1 MVASAVALKHD
12 PAQGSARGTHRA
24 QATDWKRVAY
34 LLQLSRA
41 LDDIEE
47 SKLLPE
53 RKVLYQFS
61 ARGHDFAQI
70 LLGLNLT
77 DPHDGVTVYYRSRPM
92 MLALGVDLE
101 DAAAG
106 PLARS
111 GSFSDGRDIGVVFN
125 MPGRG
130 GPTVLPS
137 CGGVGAQYT
146 PAAGWAQAIRYR
158 REALGQTDYSRSIA
172 VVLGGDASVATNGF
186 WSALTMATTQRLPML
201 FYIEDNGYG
210 ISVSSQHQTPGGN
223 IAANLR
229 SFAGLTLLEGDG
241 ADPRDAA
248 DLTSRAVELVREE
261 RGPVLLRLTV
271 PRLSGHSGQ
280 DTQAYKSAEVVARER
295 ARDPLGRLHRFLV
308 PGMLAE
314 SEWTDLADRAR
325 RDVGVAVE
333 RALARPQPD
342 ASRVTSHVFSEVG
355 ADGAPDIQVQGGL
368 APEGHQFPPS
378 TTVARPEAA
387 RINMLTA
394 IRRTLD
400 VELASNDKMVVF
412 GEDVGP
418 KGGVHGAT
426 LGLQEKF
433 GHARVF
439 DTSLSEEGIIGR
451 AVGMAVAGLLP
462 VAEIQFR
469 KYADPAAEQLNDCG
483 TMRWRTR
490 NRFAAPMVVRMPG
503 GFFKCGDP
511 WHSQTNEVAWVH
523 GIGWRV
529 AVPSNAEDAVGLL
542 RSSLR
547 GNDPTI
553 FFEHRAMLDGAWS
566 RRPYPGD
573 SFVVPFGVARLIR
586 PGTELTVVTWGAMV
600 ERCEL
605 AAAASH
611 VQAEVLDLR
620 TLSPWDKTAV
630 LASVNKTRRCLII
643 HEDNL
648 TAGFGAEIAAVVAQE
663 AFFSLDAPV
672 ERLTMPDIPSPH
684 APVLLEAAVPS
695 VERIT
700 RAIQNLAS
708 L

>member
-1 MVASAVALKHD
+1 MAAPALAIS
-12 PAQGSARGTHRA
+12 PNRNQGRA
-24 QATDWKRVAY
+24 PDWKRVAY
-34 LLQLSRA
+34 LLHLSRA

-125 MPGRG
+125 MPGKG
-130 GPTVLPS
+130 GATVLPS

-146 PAAGWAQAIRYR
+146 PAAGWAQAIRFR
-158 REALGQTDYSRSIA
+158 HEALGDAAYERSIA

-186 WSALTMATTQRLPML
+186 WSALTIATTQRLPIL
-201 FYIEDNGYG
+201 FYVEDNGYG

-229 SFAGLTLLEGDG
+229 SFTGLTILEGDG

-248 DLTSRAVELVREE
+248 ALTSQAVDLVREK

-280 DTQAYKSAEVVARER
+280 DTQAYKSPDVVAKER
-295 ARDPLGRLHRFLV
+295 ARDPLGRLQRFLV
-308 PGMLAE
+308 PGVFAE
-314 SEWTDLADRAR
+314 SEWTQLADDAR
-325 RDVGVAVE
+325 RDVAAAID
-333 RALARPQPD
+333 RAMARPLPNP
-342 ASRVTSHVFSEVG
+342 ANVTSHVFSEAV
-355 ADGAPDIQVQGGL
+355 QTQGGL
-368 APEGHQFPPS
+368 APEAHVFPAS
-378 TTVARPEAA
+378 TRVAHPEAT

-400 VELASNDKMVVF
+400 VELGSNEKMVVF

-426 LGLQEKF
+426 LGLQDKY
-433 GHARVF
+433 GQARVF

-483 TMRWRTR
+483 TMRWRTN

-523 GIGWRV
+523 GVGWHV

-542 RSSLR
+542 RTALR

-553 FFEHRAMLDGAWS
+553 FFEHRAMLDSAGA

-573 SFVVPFGVARLIR
+573 DFVIPFGVARIVR
-586 PGTELTVVTWGAMV
+586 TGSELTIVTWGAMV
-600 ERCEL
+600 ERCEQ
-605 AAAASH
+605 AAAASG
-611 VQAEVLDLR
+611 VDVEVLDLR
-620 TLSPWDKTAV
+620 TLSPWDKAAV
-630 LASVNKTRRCLII
+630 LASVNKTRRCII
-643 HEDNL
+643 VHEDNA
-648 TAGFGAEIAAVVAQE
+648 TAGFGAEIAAVLAKE
-663 AFFSLDAPV
+663 AFFNLDAPI

-684 APVLLEAAVPS
+684 SPVLLNAAVPS

-700 RAIQNLAS
+700 NTIQQVAS
-708 L
+708 I

>member
-1 MVASAVALKHD
+1 MAAPALALT
-12 PAQGSARGTHRA
+12 PNRNQGKAP
-24 QATDWKRVAY
+24 DWKRVTY
-34 LLQLSRA
+34 LLHLSRA

-77 DPHDGVTVYYRSRPM
+77 DPHDGVAVYYRSRPM

-101 DAAAG
+101 DAAAA

-125 MPGRG
+125 MPGKG
-130 GPTVLPS
+130 GATVLPS

-146 PAAGWAQAIRYR
+146 PAAGWAQAIRFR
-158 REALGQTDYSRSIA
+158 RESLGDTAYNRSIA

-186 WSALTMATTQRLPML
+186 WSALTIATTQRLPIL
-201 FYIEDNGYG
+201 FYVEDNGYG
-210 ISVSSQHQTPGGN
+210 ISVSSHHQTPGGN

-229 SFAGLTLLEGDG
+229 SFTGLTILEGDG
-241 ADPRDAA
+241 ADPREAA
-248 DLTSRAVELVREE
+248 ELTREAVDLVRQE

-280 DTQAYKSAEVVARER
+280 DTQAYKSPDVVAKER

-308 PGMLAE
+308 PGVLAE
-314 SEWTDLADRAR
+314 SEWTQLADEAR
-325 RDVGVAVE
+325 RDVAAAIE
-333 RALARPQPD
+333 RAMARPLPNP
-342 ASRVTSHVFSEVG
+342 ARVTSHVFSEAV
-355 ADGAPDIQVQGGL
+355 QTQGGL
-368 APEGHQFPPS
+368 APEGHVYPAS
-378 TTVARPEAA
+378 TLVAHPEAT

-426 LGLQEKF
+426 LGLQDKY
-433 GHARVF
+433 GQARVF

-483 TMRWRTR
+483 TMRWRTN

-523 GIGWRV
+523 GVGWRV

-542 RSSLR
+542 RTALR

-553 FFEHRAMLDGAWS
+553 FFEHRAMLDSAGA

-573 SFVVPFGVARLIR
+573 AFVIPFGVARTVR
-586 PGTELTVVTWGAMV
+586 SGSELTIVTWGAMV
-600 ERCEL
+600 ERCEQ
-605 AAAASH
+605 AAAAAG
-611 VQAEVLDLR
+611 VDVEVLDLR
-620 TLSPWDKTAV
+620 TLSPWDKAAV
-630 LASVNKTRRCLII
+630 LASVNRTRRCII
-643 HEDNL
+643 VHEDNA
-648 TAGFGAEIAAVVAQE
+648 TAGFGAEIAAVLAKE
-663 AFFSLDAPV
+663 AFFNLDAPI

-684 APVLLEAAVPS
+684 SPVLLDAAVPT
-695 VERIT
+695 VERIINT
-700 RAIQNLAS
+700 IQQVAS
-708 L
+708 I

>member
-1 MVASAVALKHD
+1 MAAPALAIT
-12 PAQGSARGTHRA
+12 PNRTQGK
-24 QATDWKRVAY
+24 ATDWKRVAY
-34 LLQLSRA
+34 LLHLSRA
-41 LDDIEE
+41 LDEIEE
-47 SKLLPE
+47 TKLLPE

-125 MPGRG
+125 MPTRG
-130 GPTVLPS
+130 GATVLPS

-146 PAAGWAQAIRYR
+146 PAAGWAQALRFR
-158 REALGQTDYSRSIA
+158 AEDLGDAAYSRSIA

-186 WSALTMATTQRLPML
+186 WAALTIATTQRLPML

-229 SFAGLTLLEGDG
+229 SFSGLTILEGDG
-241 ADPRDAA
+241 ADPREAEE
-248 DLTSRAVELVREE
+248 LTSKAVSMVREQ
-261 RGPVLLRLTV
+261 RIPVLLRLTV

-280 DTQAYKSAEVVARER
+280 DTQAYKSPEVVAKER

-308 PGMLAE
+308 PGVFAE
-314 SEWTDLADRAR
+314 SEWSRLADEAT
-325 RDVGVAVE
+325 RDVAAAIE
-333 RALARPQPD
+333 RAMARPLPNP
-342 ASRVTSHVFSEVG
+342 ANVTSHVF
-355 ADGAPDIQVQGGL
+355 ADGQVQTQGGL
-368 APEGHQFPPS
+368 APDGHVFPAS
-378 TTVARPEAA
+378 TTVAHPEAT

-400 VELASNDKMVVF
+400 VELASNKKMVVF

-426 LGLQEKF
+426 LGLQEKY
-433 GHARVF
+433 GQGRVF

-483 TMRWRTR
+483 TMRWRTN

-523 GIGWRV
+523 GVGWHV

-542 RSSLR
+542 RTALR

-553 FFEHRAMLDGAWS
+553 FFEHRAMLDHAGA

-573 SFVVPFGVARLIR
+573 DFVVPFGVARTVR
-586 PGTELTVVTWGAMV
+586 SGSELTIVTWGAMV
-600 ERCEL
+600 ERCEQ
-605 AAAASH
+605 AAAASG
-611 VQAEVLDLR
+611 VDVEVLDLR
-620 TLSPWDKTAV
+620 TLSPWDKAAV
-630 LASVNKTRRCLII
+630 LASVNRTRRCII
-643 HEDNL
+643 VHEDNV
-648 TAGFGAEIAAVVAQE
+648 TAGFGAEIAAMLAKE
-663 AFFSLDAPV
+663 AFFNLDAPI

-684 APVLLEAAVPS
+684 SPVLLDAAVPN
-695 VERIT
+695 VDRIIRT
-700 RAIQNLAS
+700 IQQVAS
-708 L
+708 I